1 MDAKYYYNQK
11 EENKREESINNYKL
25 LFYKYETDIP
35 TLNEALK
42 QLFKSEGRNDIE
54 AKNLTDDII
63 YKCKAKI
70 DPKFNIINQQYK
82 KISKNDAYIICSY
95 TCESI
100 EDKYSPYKLINKNLV
115 EDNRQFGVRNISKYL
130 YIFLKSLRKLNRY
143 YPSQTNKYL
152 FRCIKQKVSLKEDP
166 QNNKLIPYVFGT
178 KKIFWGFTSTSPNIE
193 TSIEFLKTIKN
204 LNNEQKLGTIFTLTG
219 DIWGYDITLFNFFD
233 EQEILLEPET
243 TFIVDKVIPS
253 VNDVIHITC
262 NIIKTPL
269 ILDFIEKDSIKINE
283 NNNNNINNNNIFNNN
298 NINIFNNNNN
308 TPTNYKV
315 KNQLLN
321 GDTFIAQIKV
331 ETQIRNVKN
340 YTDAIGYLCNINTKN
355 IKVLITY
362 NKYVGLEFLNNMQKL
377 IVYINNEEIE
387 IDMNTNRYKYT
398 NEQLDITMI
407 EILDEDNINTF
418 LEIDSDIDSKN
429 YINENIEAVY
439 LQNWNSFCKANG
451 KIIKKNNNNY
461 ICDIKSLNHGIVLNK
476 KSQLIGIIKEKN
488 INNSIE
494 FIPMNI
500 IINKINYIKCI
511 YEIKRDMLGKE
522 IQILNNKEDKQ
533 YIYGEQTLNR
543 EIINNI
549 DVLINGEIK
558 SNILT
563 HKFNKDGLLT
573 IYVISNEIFTNT
585 SYMFSGCSLLKEIDF
600 SSFNTEQVT
609 KMNRMFS
616 GCSSLKEIDLSSF
629 NTAQVTDMSGLFSD
643 CSSLIELNL
652 SSLKTNQ
659 VKDMSRMFSGCSSL
673 KRLNLSS
680 FNTNQVIDMSYM
692 FSECS
697 SLESLNL
704 SSFNTNQI
712 TNMSGMFSGCS
723 SLRDLRL
730 SSSFNANQGTDM
742 SDIFSRCSS
751 LKELNCIDSKIKKEF
766 KILNGENECECSI
779 M

>member
-1 MDAKYYYNQK
+1 MASRYLCLEE
-11 EENKREESINNYKL
+11 EENKSEESINNYKY
-25 LFYKYETDIP
+25 LFYNYEKNIP
-35 TLNEALK
+35 TLNEALN
-42 QLFKSEGRNDIE
+42 QMFKSSGLDDTTVN
-54 AKNLTDDII
+54 NLTEDII
-63 YKCKAKI
+63 MQCKMEINNRFYK
-70 DPKFNIINQQYK
+70 INQKYK
-82 KISKNDAYIICSY
+82 NISKNDAYIICSY
-95 TCESI
+95 TCETSNPDYRI
-100 EDKYSPYKLINKNLV
+100 YSPYKLLNKNLV
-115 EDNRQFGVRNISKYL
+115 SKDRQYGIGSISKYL
-130 YIFLKSLRKLNRY
+130 FILLKALRKLDRY
-143 YPSQTNKYL
+143 YPTETKKYL
-152 FRCIKQKVSLKEDP
+152 YRGISQKVSHREDP
-166 QNNKLIPYVFGT
+166 SNNKLIPYINGN
-178 KKIFWGFTSTSPNIE
+178 KKIFWGFTSTSTNNLTGI
-193 TSIEFLKTIKN
+193 SFLGKNKLLEKEGYKT
-204 LNNEQKLGTIFTLTG
+204 GTIFTLTG
-219 DIWGYDITLFNFFD
+219 DLWGYDIKLLNIFN
-233 EQEILLEPET
+233 EEEILLEPERI
-243 TFIVDKVIPS
+243 FIVDDVMPLNDIIS
-253 VNDVIHITC
+253 VRC
-262 NIIKTPL
+262 KIIESPVV
-269 ILDFIEKDSIKINE
+269 LDFIGGNSTPSKG
-283 NNNNNINNNNIFNNN
+283 NNKSINNNLINNN
-298 NINIFNNNNN
+298 VINNGINNN
-308 TPTNYKV
+308 V
-315 KNQLLN
+315 KNQLVN
-321 GDTFIAQIKV
+321 GNIFIAQIKV

-439 LQNWNSFCKANG
+439 LQNWNSFSKTNG

-461 ICDIKSLNHGIVLNK
+461 ICDIKSLNHGIILNK

-511 YEIKRDMLGKE
+511 YDIKRDMLGKE

-585 SYMFSGCSLLKEIDF
+585 SYMFSGCSLLKQIDF
-600 SSFNTEQVT
+600 SSFNTEQLT
-609 KMNRMFS
+609 KMNKMFS

-692 FSECS
+692 FSECT

-766 KILNGENECECSI
+766 KILNGEYECECSI